1 MTSITY
7 REAVARGIAQ
17 EMRRDDRVVFLGED
31 VAAAG
36 GVFKATVG
44 LLEEFGPRRVR
55 DTPISEQAILGAA
68 MGAAMTGLRPV
79 AEIMFSD
86 FFAVCWDLVANEI
99 AKSRY
104 MSDGQVSFPLVI
116 RCANGAGVRFGA
128 QHSQSVENWAMA
140 VPGLK
145 VVAPSNPRDVIGLLA
160 AAIRDPDPVLFFEH
174 KSLYGAK
181 GDVPDGEI
189 VDELGRATVLR
200 EGRDATI
207 LALGAM
213 VRRATQAAGLLADE
227 HGIDCSVV
235 DVRSLVPLDTATILA
250 EVAKTGRL
258 FTVEENPRLCGWGA
272 EIVSI
277 AVEEAW
283 RRADR
288 PAGADHHAAHPASC
302 RRRARGPRAA
312 VRGADHADGAGD
324 IGGRVTADLAAL
336 TGMDVPTGLFIG
348 GEWTTNGR
356 TIGVTNPATEDTLV
370 EIADATPDDAVAA
383 VAAAH
388 EALPGWAATPPRQ
401 RAECLRKAWALMIE
415 RSEAIARLMVL
426 ENGKALRDAR
436 GEVTYA
442 AEFFRWYAEEAVRID
457 GAVTTAPS
465 GANRIMVLRQPVG
478 VSVLVTPWNFP
489 AAMATRKIG
498 PALAAGCTVVLKPA
512 KETPLCAFAVAD
524 ILREAGVPPGVVNVV
539 CTQKAGPLVGAM
551 LADSRVRKL
560 SFTGSTE
567 VGRVLLETAAKTI
580 TNCSMELGGN
590 APFLIFEDAD
600 LDAAIEGA
608 FLAKMRNGG
617 EACTAANRFYVHER
631 VADEFTSRFADRL
644 SKLAVGP
651 GLDKDVDLGPLVN
664 EDTRSKVA
672 SLVDAAV
679 SGGGQVVT
687 GGRAPD
693 RKGYFYL
700 PTVLRDLPPDAA
712 ILGTE
717 IFGPVAPVVRFS
729 SEDEAIR
736 WANDTEYG
744 LVSYLYTG
752 DLRRALRVSEA
763 LDTGMVGVNRGIV
776 SDPAAPFGGVKQSG
790 LGREGG
796 HDGLLEFTE
805 SKYIAVDW

>member
-1 MTSITY
+1 
-7 REAVARGIAQ
+7 
-17 EMRRDDRVVFLGED
+17 
-31 VAAAG
+31 
-36 GVFKATVG
+36 
-44 LLEEFGPRRVR
+44 
-55 DTPISEQAILGAA
+55 
-68 MGAAMTGLRPV
+68 
-79 AEIMFSD
+79 
-86 FFAVCWDLVANEI
+86 
-99 AKSRY
+99 
-104 MSDGQVSFPLVI
+104 
-116 RCANGAGVRFGA
+116 
-128 QHSQSVENWAMA
+128 
-140 VPGLK
+140 
-145 VVAPSNPRDVIGLLA
+145 
-160 AAIRDPDPVLFFEH
+160 
-174 KSLYGAK
+174 
-181 GDVPDGEI
+181 
-189 VDELGRATVLR
+189 
-200 EGRDATI
+200 
-207 LALGAM
+207 
-213 VRRATQAAGLLADE
+213 
-227 HGIDCSVV
+227 
-235 DVRSLVPLDTATILA
+235 
-250 EVAKTGRL
+250 
-258 FTVEENPRLCGWGA
+258 
-272 EIVSI
+272 
-277 AVEEAW
+277 
-283 RRADR
+283 
-288 PAGADHHAAHPASC
+288 
-302 RRRARGPRAA
+302 
-312 VRGADHADGAGD
+312 
-324 IGGRVTADLAAL
+324 
-336 TGMDVPTGLFIG
+336 MDVPTGLFIG
-348 GEWTTNGR
+348 GEWITNGR
-356 TIGVTNPATEDTLV
+356 TISVTDPATEDTLV
-370 EIADATPDDAVAA
+370 EIADGTPDDALAA
-383 VAAAH
+383 VAAAQA
-388 EALPGWAATPPRQ
+388 ALPGWAATPPRE
-401 RAECLRKAWALMIE
+401 RAECLRRAWALMIE
-415 RSEAIARLMVL
+415 RTESIARLMVL

-465 GANRIMVLRQPVG
+465 GANRIMVVRQPVG

-551 LADSRVRKL
+551 LADPRVRKL

-617 EACTAANRFYVHER
+617 EACTAANRFYVHEQ
-631 VADEFTSRFADRL
+631 VADEFTRRFAEKL

-651 GLDKDVDLGPLVN
+651 GLDAGTDLGPLVN

-672 SLVDAAV
+672 SLVDGAV

-687 GGRAPD
+687 GGHAPD

-729 SEDEAIR
+729 TEDDAIR